1 MSAFLPLLAMVVISL
16 VWGYSWIL
24 NKLVLA
30 ATGPF
35 TFSAYR
41 MLLAASCL
49 LLAMALSG
57 RTLRP
62 TRWREM
68 LRLGLIQTTGF
79 VGLSMWALVEGSVG
93 RTSILVFTM
102 PFWMIALAWPLLG
115 ERIEGWQ
122 RLALGIALLGLV
134 LLIRPWE
141 PQGTILSKCL
151 AVAAGAAWAVGSIE
165 VKRMQRRAPVDLL
178 ALTTWQMLFGA
189 FPLLLIAG
197 LAGEPPPVWT
207 PQLVAMLVFLA
218 VVATALCWFLWL
230 YALRHLST
238 GAASMGMLSVPIVAI
253 LSAHWQLHERTSQL
267 ELAGM
272 ACIAVALL
280 VLSARSLWA
289 ARRAK
294 R

>member
-1 MSAFLPLLAMVVISL
+1 MPACLPLLAMFVISL

-24 NKLVLA
+24 NKLALA

-41 MLLAASCL
+41 TLIAATCL
-49 LLAMALSG
+49 VLAMVLS
-57 RTLRP
+57 RRPLRP

-102 PFWMIALAWPLLG
+102 PFWMVALAWPLLG
-115 ERIEGWQ
+115 ERIAGWQ
-122 RLALGIALLGLV
+122 WLALGLALLGLT
-134 LLIRPWE
+134 LLIRPWD
-141 PQGTILSKCL
+141 PQGSALSKCL

-165 VKRMQRRAPVDLL
+165 VKRMQRRAPLDLL
-178 ALTTWQMLFGA
+178 ALTTWQMVFGA

-197 LAGEPPPVWT
+197 LVGEPSPVWT
-207 PQLVAMLVFLA
+207 AQLVAILVFLA
-218 VVATALCWFLWL
+218 VVATAICWFLWL

-238 GAASMGMLSVPIVAI
+238 GAASMGMLAVPIVAI
-253 LSAHWQLHERTSQL
+253 LSAHWQLDEHTSHT

-272 ACIAVALL
+272 TCIAVALL
-280 VLSARSLWA
+280 VLSARGFLA
-289 ARRAK
+289 QRLRGG
-294 R
+294 